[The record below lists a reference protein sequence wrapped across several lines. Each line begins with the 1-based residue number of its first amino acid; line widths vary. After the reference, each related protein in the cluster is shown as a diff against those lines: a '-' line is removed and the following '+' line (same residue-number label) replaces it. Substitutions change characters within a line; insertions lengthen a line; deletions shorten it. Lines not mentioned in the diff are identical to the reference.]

1 MFTLFPS
8 TISECLMIYRWLFSM
23 EIVFNSAGT
32 PLLFLGNRS
41 YGQTVTVSEKV
52 KQEALSTFTHKKVE
66 YACWGDTNRY
76 PEEALEVIG
85 KTGVLSTGLNYKCR
99 CCYGQGVLPMT
110 LAGLDEKG
118 NPNYQTVTDKEV
130 LNYLRG
136 YSFRNYHTT
145 AFRDLIKLGNCFPVF
160 VFDRTGDKILRVTA
174 VNARHCRLS
183 LDKTRLVL
191 FGNFAQTF
199 PDDDAAVLNVLD
211 QNDPALHLQILKAQ
225 GKLNGK
231 AIAFPRIGNYFSN
244 NDYYAM
250 PDWDT
255 AFRSGWIEVAH
266 KIPAFLKKAY
276 KNAMSLMWHIQ
287 IPDTFWETRFPKESY
302 ESSKAR
308 EDAINRYLDEF
319 EENLTS
325 EENPAKSLIT
335 GFSLNE
341 NGKAEEK
348 WNIERL
354 ENSIKA
360 EDRLSTS
367 AAANSEI
374 LFSLMVNPSVLGA
387 GLPGGPYSGS
397 AGSGSDIREGLLVSL
412 ILNYIEKQQVLDPI
426 ELMLEYNGIRDVEL
440 IYRNIILTTLDT
452 GKSTEE
458 KLA

>member
-1 MFTLFPS
+1 MD
-8 TISECLMIYRWLFSM
+8 
-23 EIVFNSAGT
+23 IVFNSLGT
-32 PLLFLGNRS
+32 PLLFLGSKS
-41 YGQTVTVSEKV
+41 YGQTVVTSEKV
-52 KQEALSTFTHKKVE
+52 KEELLSSFMHKNVE
-66 YACWGDTNRY
+66 YAYWGDNNRY
-76 PEEALEVIG
+76 PEDALDIIG

-99 CCYGQGVLPMT
+99 CCYGQGVLPAVV
-110 LAGLDEKG
+110 AGMGEDNKVRYEPM
-118 NPNYQTVTDKEV
+118 NNKEV

-160 VFDRTGDKILRVTA
+160 IFDQSGEKILRVSIL
-174 VNARHCRLS
+174 NARHCRLS
-183 LDKTRLVL
+183 IDKTRLVL
-191 FGNFAQTF
+191 FGNFARSV
-199 PDDDAAVLNVLD
+199 PDDTAPVLPVLD
-211 QNDPALHLQILKAQ
+211 ESDPALHLQILKAQ
-225 GKLNGK
+225 GKLKGNCV
-231 AIAFPRIGNYFSN
+231 AFPRIRNYFSN
-244 NDYYAM
+244 NDFYAM

-255 AFRSGWIEVAH
+255 AWRSGWIEVAH
-266 KIPAFLKKAY
+266 KIPTFLKKAY

-287 IPDTFWETRFPKESY
+287 IPDTFWEAKFPKEAYQST
-302 ESSKAR
+302 KDR
-308 EDAINRYLDEF
+308 EKAINKYLDDF

-325 EENPAKSLIT
+325 EDNPAKSLIT

-348 WNIERL
+348 WVIERL

-387 GLPGGPYSGS
+387 GLPGGPYSGN

-426 ELMLEYNGIRDVEL
+426 ELMFEFNGIHDIEL
-440 IYRNIILTTLDT
+440 VYHNIILTTLDK

>member
-1 MFTLFPS
+1 
-8 TISECLMIYRWLFSM
+8 M
-23 EIVFNSAGT
+23 EIVYNNSGT
-32 PLLFLGNRS
+32 PLLFLGNKT
-41 YGQTVTVSEKV
+41 YGQTVRPAERV
-52 KQEALSTFTHKKVE
+52 KEELYNVFTHNQKE
-66 YACWGDTNRY
+66 YAYWGSTNRY
-76 PEEALEVIG
+76 PEDALDIIG

-110 LAGLDEKG
+110 LAAVDEDGK
-118 NPNYQTVTDKEV
+118 PAYQPVNNREV

-160 VFDRTGDKILRVTA
+160 VFDQTGEKILRVDA
-174 VNARHCRLS
+174 LNARHCRLS
-183 LDKTRLVL
+183 TDKTKLVI
-191 FGNFAQTF
+191 FGNYALTF
-199 PDDDAAVLNVLD
+199 PDDQAPVIDVLD
-211 QNDPALHLQILKAQ
+211 ENDPALHLQILKAQ
-225 GKLNGK
+225 GKLKGRCV
-231 AIAFPRIGNYFSN
+231 AFPRIRNYFSN
-244 NDYYAM
+244 NDFYAL

-255 AFRSGWIEVAH
+255 AWRSGWIEVAH
-266 KIPAFLKKAY
+266 KIPTFLKKAY

-287 IPDTFWETRFPKESY
+287 IPDTFWEARFPKEKY
-302 ESSKAR
+302 ESTKVR
-308 EDAINRYLDEF
+308 EDAINKYLDDF

-348 WNIERL
+348 WVIERL

-387 GLPGGPYSGS
+387 GLPGGPYSGN
-397 AGSGSDIREGLLVSL
+397 AGSGSNIREGLLVSL

-426 ELMLEYNGIRDVEL
+426 ELMFEFNGIHDIEL
-440 IYRNIILTTLDT
+440 VYRNIILTTLDT
-452 GKSTEE
+452 GKSTAE